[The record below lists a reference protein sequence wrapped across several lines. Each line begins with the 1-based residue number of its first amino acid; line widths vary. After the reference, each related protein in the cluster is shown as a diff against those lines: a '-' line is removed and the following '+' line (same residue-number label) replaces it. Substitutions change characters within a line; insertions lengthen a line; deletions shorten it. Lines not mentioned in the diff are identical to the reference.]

1 LIKYHKEDDAL
12 YIKLSSGKTIESEE
26 FRDGFIVDFD
36 KDDHIVG
43 IEVLNVSKLEN
54 SQLIPL
60 DGVDESSE
68 KYNISFNRKSGKAL
82 FWKSSCKNSVCDMP
96 VISFNLK

>member
-1 LIKYHKEDDAL
+1 LIKYNRKDDAL

-43 IEVLNVSKLEN
+43 IEVLNVSRLEN

-60 DGVDESSE
+60 DGVDEKSV
-68 KYNISFNRKSGKAL
+68 KYNIFFDKNRGTPF
-82 FWKSSCKNSVCDMP
+82 FWRSSCEENVCDMP